1 MALDCNMQVH
11 CISPGKSRVVAKPIL
26 TRFVASIGFF
36 FAIFLVGC
44 QSLPPGDLHTIEA
57 PSYSSRIGHVYLI
70 RGWRDLWSSGIDRLA
85 MEMRQDGLNAQA
97 FRAAQWRE
105 LADAIDRS
113 HQSQDNPI
121 VLIGFSYG
129 ADDAIEVSRRL
140 HQPIDLLIAIDPVTP
155 PIVPGNVRMCY
166 DFYETNGFWD
176 VFPWLRG
183 IALNSDA
190 KSNLVNID
198 LRKQR
203 EDLIESDTAHS
214 NIAGNVKLHREIIKM
229 VLAVCT
235 LRAATRP

>member
-1 MALDCNMQVH
+1 M
-11 CISPGKSRVVAKPIL
+11 
-26 TRFVASIGFF
+26 
-36 FAIFLVGC
+36 
-44 QSLPPGDLHTIEA
+44 
-57 PSYSSRIGHVYLI
+57 
-70 RGWRDLWSSGIDRLA
+70 
-85 MEMRQDGLNAQA
+85 
-97 FRAAQWRE
+97 
-105 LADAIDRS
+105 
-113 HQSQDNPI
+113 
-121 VLIGFSYG
+121 
-129 ADDAIEVSRRL
+129 AIEVSRRL